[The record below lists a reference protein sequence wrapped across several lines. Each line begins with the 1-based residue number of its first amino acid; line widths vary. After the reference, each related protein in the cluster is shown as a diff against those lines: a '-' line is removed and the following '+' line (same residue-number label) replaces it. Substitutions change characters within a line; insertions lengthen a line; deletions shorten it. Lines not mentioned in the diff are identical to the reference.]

1 MSFRIK
7 KTSDEEKTKQSQPQ
21 ANKIEKFYTQE
32 EIDLIG
38 IKYENPQTEQPMM
51 YKKKESETLTSQ
63 NIIYDTTTKMWK
75 FSS

>member
-38 IKYENPQTEQPMM
+38 IKYENPQKNQH
-51 YKKKESETLTSQ
+51 
-63 NIIYDTTTKMWK
+63 DK
-75 FSS
+75 FAYLCLKYVYFSICSCILR